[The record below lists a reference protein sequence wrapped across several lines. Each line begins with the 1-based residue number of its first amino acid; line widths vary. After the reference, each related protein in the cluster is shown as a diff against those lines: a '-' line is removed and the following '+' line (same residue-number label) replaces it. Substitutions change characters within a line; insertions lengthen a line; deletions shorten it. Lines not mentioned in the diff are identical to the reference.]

1 MNGFNTPQHEVAD
14 IFNRYGATFR
24 KERKL
29 QLTNHK
35 VMNAIQS
42 FRTAALGGHQDRC
55 STCKYDR
62 FSYNS
67 CRNRH
72 CPKCQGMNQL
82 KWVEKT
88 AENLFPTNYFHLV
101 FTIPN
106 ELNSICLMNKKPMY
120 DALFKAASE
129 TIIML
134 SKQQKHLGATPGIT
148 AVLHTWGQNL
158 MEHPHIHMIVTA
170 GGMSV
175 KDKRW
180 VKSKKNFLLPVK
192 VVSKVFRAK
201 FLAKIK
207 QLYQDKE
214 LQLEGSI
221 KRLNDKKEFKKLL
234 DIVYEKD
241 WVVYAKKPFNNATH
255 VFKYLGK
262 YTHKIA
268 ISNHRIVTI
277 ENNEVTFKY
286 KDYADNNT
294 QKIMTIKANE
304 FIRRFLLHTLPKG
317 FCKIRHY
324 GLAANRTKR
333 NNLKI
338 VRKLLN
344 VVHSIS
350 LRAKETWQ
358 ETLIRLTGFDVAVCP
373 NCKTGEMKTIR
384 IIESAYG

>member
-1 MNGFNTPQHEVAD
+1 MNAFTKPQHEVAD
-14 IFNRYGATFR
+14 IFNRYGPTFR

-29 QLTNHK
+29 QLSNHK

-42 FRTAALGGHQDRC
+42 CRTSALGGHQDRC
-55 STCKYDR
+55 SDCKYDR

-101 FTIPN
+101 FTIPS
-106 ELNSICLMNKKPMY
+106 ELNSICLMNKKLMY

-134 SKQQKHLGATPGIT
+134 SEQEKHLGATPGIT

-170 GGMSV
+170 GGLSV

-192 VVSKVFRAK
+192 VVSKVFRGK

-207 QLYQDKE
+207 QLYQAQE
-214 LQLEGSI
+214 LQLKGSI
-221 KRLNDKKEFKKLL
+221 KGLNNKKEFKKLL

-241 WVVYAKKPFNNATH
+241 WVVYAKKPFNNAAH

-277 ENNEVTFKY
+277 ENHEVTFKY

-324 GLAANRTKR
+324 GLAANRTKK

-344 VVHSIS
+344 AVHSIY
-350 LRAKETWQ
+350 LRTKETWQ
-358 ETLIRLTGFDVAVCP
+358 ETLLRLTGFDVAVCP
-373 NCKTGEMKTIR
+373 KCKTGEMKTIR